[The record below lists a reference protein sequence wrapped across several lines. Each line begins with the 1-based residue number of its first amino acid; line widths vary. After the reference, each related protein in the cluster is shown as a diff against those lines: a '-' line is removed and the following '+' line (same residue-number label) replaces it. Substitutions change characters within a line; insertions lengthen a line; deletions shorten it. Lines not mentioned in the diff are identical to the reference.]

1 MKTNYLIVVLI
12 GFMSVSPSNAQEDE
26 VFLAEAFFGGMTKN
40 DSKVYVAKD
49 CGISFFFHNTAYE
62 RFCEFGISDTTIV
75 NELYE
80 YYEKYYEKDLNWNPD
95 ATVFQSP
102 NYKPLK
108 FVTSDEVV
116 KLNKKGGKYAIYID
130 KPLYTKNHEY
140 ALISVTHYT
149 FHKYSWKYRLSVKP
163 WKHIWKARYEGNAT
177 GYNILFKRTNG
188 KWEKVGE
195 YNTSI

>member
-1 MKTNYLIVVLI
+1 MNMN
-12 GFMSVSPSNAQEDE
+12 FSNAQTDED
-26 VFLAEAFFGGMTKN
+26 FLAEAFFYGMTKK
-40 DSKVYVAKD
+40 DSKVYVSKY

-62 RFCEFGISDTTIV
+62 RFREFGISDTTIV
-75 NELYE
+75 NELHE
-80 YYEKYYEKDLNWNPD
+80 YYEKYYEKNLNWNSD

-108 FVTSDEVV
+108 FVTSEKAA
-116 KLNKKGGKYAIYID
+116 KLDRKGKHVIHID

-140 ALISVTHYT
+140 ALISVTHYSC
-149 FHKYSWKYRLSVKP
+149 HKYSWRYRLSVKP
-163 WKHIWKARYEGNAT
+163 WKNIWKAKYECYAT

-195 YNTSI
+195 YITRVS